1 MGATPR
7 PRWILVA
14 AAAALFAASCG
25 GQGSPGSAPASS
37 TTVTFPSAG
46 GVDLAG
52 RLFGPVDAA
61 QGVVLA
67 HMLPADQTS
76 WFAEAE
82 QLGRQGYRVLTFD
95 FRGYCPG
102 GDGGCSEGH
111 KDVNAAPADVAAA
124 LAYLRAHGPQRV
136 ALVGASMGGTASLI
150 VAGQDATV
158 PAVITL
164 SAPQAIQ
171 GMAAG
176 PDVLGSIDAAKL
188 FIAGLGDPTGA
199 AQAAQAMYDLSPL
212 PKRLEIVTADDHGT
226 DLLSGSQG
234 THVAQL
240 IDQWLTLYLQGS
252 APGTAP

>member
-1 MGATPR
+1 MGSTPR

-14 AAAALFAASCG
+14 AAAALLAASCG
-25 GQGSPGSAPASS
+25 GQGSPGSPPAST
-37 TTVTFPSAG
+37 TTVTFATSD
-46 GVDLAG
+46 GVLLAG
-52 RLFGPVDAA
+52 RLFGPANA
-61 QGVVLA
+61 TQGVVLA

-82 QLGRQGYRVLTFD
+82 HLGQQGYRVLTFD

-102 GDGGCSEGH
+102 GDGGCSHGA
-111 KDVNAAPADVAAA
+111 KDVSATPVDVTAA
-124 LAYLRAHGPQRV
+124 LAFLRAHGPQRV
-136 ALVGASMGGTASLI
+136 ALVGASMGGTASL
-150 VAGQDATV
+150 VVSAQDAAV

-171 GMAAG
+171 GVVAG

-199 AQAAQAMYDLSPL
+199 AQAAQAMYDLSPQ
-212 PKRLEIVTADDHGT
+212 PKRVEIVTADDHGT
-226 DLLSGSQG
+226 DLLTGSQG

-240 IDQWLTLYLQGS
+240 IDQWLTLYLQGGG
-252 APGTAP
+252 PGTGP